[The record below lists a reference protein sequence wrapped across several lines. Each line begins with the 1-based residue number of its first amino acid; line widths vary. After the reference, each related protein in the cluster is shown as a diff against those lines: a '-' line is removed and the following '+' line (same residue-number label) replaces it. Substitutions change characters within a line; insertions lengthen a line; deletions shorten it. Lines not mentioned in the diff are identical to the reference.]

1 MANNNSKQGHNPFW
15 MPWGAGGC
23 LWRSILFLLG
33 MILLCILFSLLMKGC
48 DGFKLPSLSGGD
60 DTEDVRNNDRRPNPI
75 VSNPDEEKRFN
86 ELPEELKDTSIV
98 DDWNEN
104 IPDVEELPDREDN
117 FIPPIDSTDI
127 VKNPGDSTSMM
138 VAGQLIVFFNSDD
151 VKKDMTSFAKQFKQ
165 LYPNNTHT
173 ISYYNPASGM
183 MLLAVPQEEVSQLL
197 EELPQKITGI
207 DFLVTTN
214 DVLQGNAKPADPGFN
229 KVKYDEYYKLIQ
241 AYEAWDITR
250 GSKDIKVA
258 IVDSYFDLTNPEIG
272 ERYVDPIN
280 ISTKRAYVLPP
291 FTMPRNSNDLASFCH
306 GSHVAGL
313 AIGGQNNK
321 LGCSGIASECTWI
334 PVALGTQPLPLLN
347 IFEGVQYAI
356 YKGADVINMSV
367 GLSLSNMSSL
377 PISEQVRISKT
388 SAKRAEAVWD
398 YIVKVAEKKNCII
411 VRAAGNDAALLGMD
425 YMNRSKHV
433 IHVEAV
439 DNNGIKA
446 KFSNFGIVE
455 QANVN
460 YSTVAAPGV
469 AMWSVTD
476 KKCAPLW
483 NAAGVPADGNTG
495 FQEMDGTSMS
505 SPVVAGAVALLKSK
519 NKDLTADEVIKIL
532 KMTGKQTDTKNRI
545 GPTIQIKDALD
556 ATGGDLAKFDELMK
570 DHNKLIG
577 KWRSTYELSLTD
589 LDTNKKLDEIWAYFF
604 FDTSTRGRLEY
615 HAINTKRVYKANLSV
630 KWEQDKFTIT
640 QHGKAVSGD
649 GHTMVE
655 DFFTCVPDK
664 DGLLKVN
671 ASRKGNVYDFKLEKV
686 N

>member
-1 MANNNSKQGHNPFW
+1 MANNSKQGHNPFW

-33 MILLCILFSLLMKGC
+33 MILICLLLSLLMKGC
-48 DGFKLPSLSGGD
+48 DGFKLPSFGGGD
-60 DTEDVRNNDRRPNPI
+60 DIEDVRKNNRKPNPI

-98 DDWNEN
+98 DDWNEE

-117 FIPPIDSTDI
+117 FIPPIDSTDV
-127 VKNPGDSTSMM
+127 VKNPQDSTTMM
-138 VAGQLIVFFNSDD
+138 VAGRLIVFFKSDD
-151 VKKDMTSFAKQFKQ
+151 VKKDMASFARQFKQ
-165 LYPNNTHT
+165 LYPKNTHKIT
-173 ISYYNPASGM
+173 YYNPTSAT
-183 MLLAVPQEEVSQLL
+183 MLLAVPNDDIPQLL

-207 DFLVTTN
+207 DFIVTT
-214 DVLQGNAKPADPGFN
+214 DDILQGKAKPADPGFS

-250 GSKDIKVA
+250 GSKDVKVA

-280 ISTKRAYVLPP
+280 IATKRAYVLPP
-291 FTMPRNSNDLASFCH
+291 FTMPRNANDLASFCH

-321 LGCSGIASECTWI
+321 LGCSGIAPECTWI
-334 PVALGTQPLPLLN
+334 PVALGTQPLSLFYIL
-347 IFEGVQYAI
+347 EGVQYAI

-476 KKCAPLW
+476 RKCAPLW
-483 NAAGVPADGNTG
+483 NMAGVPADAKTG

-519 NKDLTADEVIKIL
+519 NKDLPADEVIKIL
-532 KMTGKQTDTKNRI
+532 KMTGKQTDTKNHI

-556 ATGGDLAKFDELMK
+556 ATGGDLAKFDELIK

-577 KWRSTYELSLTD
+577 KWRSTHELQIESS
-589 LDTNKKLDEIWAYFF
+589 DTHEKIDDMWTYFIF
-604 FDTSTRGRLEY
+604 TSPTKGTLEN
-615 HAINTKRVYKANLSV
+615 HGINTKRVYRAGVTVQWQK
-630 KWEQDKFTIT
+630 DKFIIKQNSAATT
-640 QHGKAVSGD
+640 SD
-649 GHTMVE
+649 GQRMNI
-655 DFFTCVPDK
+655 DDYICAPNK
-664 DGLLKVN
+664 DGLVEVEVCRNGVKRYN
-671 ASRKGNVYDFKLEKV
+671 FQLEKV
-686 N
+686 K